1 MKTINAYAKSNPEFA
16 TYLKSQHPSFTD
28 AIKKACANKDW
39 QSLLILMD
47 SQYRLEMFYAIKQH
61 LSDEMYWQELGD
73 TLTHTDYMFKKDG
86 MIRELLS
93 SNRPNRHLMMSE
105 VERLQFAALPE
116 ELTVYRGCGSL
127 NQEGFSWTLSKERA
141 RSFANRSTEE
151 KSLLLTGICKKAD
164 AIAHFT
170 ERTEDEI
177 LILPENVQATK
188 KVPVT
193 NKSAKLRRAILMI
206 QHTPMDMSKAIPW
219 DGKIKSL
226 RTTANA

>member
-127 NQEGFSWTLSKERA
+127 NQE
-141 RSFANRSTEE
+141 
-151 KSLLLTGICKKAD
+151 
-164 AIAHFT
+164 
-170 ERTEDEI
+170 
-177 LILPENVQATK
+177 
-188 KVPVT
+188 
-193 NKSAKLRRAILMI
+193 
-206 QHTPMDMSKAIPW
+206 
-219 DGKIKSL
+219 
-226 RTTANA
+226 